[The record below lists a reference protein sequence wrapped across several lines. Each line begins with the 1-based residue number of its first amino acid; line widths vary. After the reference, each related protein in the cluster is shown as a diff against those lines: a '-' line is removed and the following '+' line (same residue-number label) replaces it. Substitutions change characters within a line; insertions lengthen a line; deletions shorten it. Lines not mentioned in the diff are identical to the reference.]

1 MERLEYV
8 IVYWILI
15 TKIEA
20 ILKKKV
26 PKIATGSFKKL
37 WKNKILKILGKKS
50 IGPWLG
56 FEPTVPS
63 LVGQFWSVALT
74 TTPQRRSY
82 RVMSQKYY
90 LSSLVKS
97 LTALWPFVVI
107 QISKCF
113 TFLWSVSN
121 TLQHTCPAPYR
132 PKFEGVYWLFHPQF
146 SNYLDLLECRV
157 ASLAI
162 LILHNQYVYYSSSCS
177 SSRALSV
184 HSIIFSPL
192 DSPMSSRF
200 IYYASKYLNS
210 T

>member
-1 MERLEYV
+1 MVLIKLVTCFLPSSSATSIPVATSMVTRHLQILSGMERFGYV

-15 TKIEA
+15 TKIVA

-82 RVMSQKYY
+82 RLMSQKYY

-107 QISKCF
+107 QISKYF

-132 PKFEGVYWLFHPQF
+132 PKFEGV
-146 SNYLDLLECRV
+146 
-157 ASLAI
+157 
-162 LILHNQYVYYSSSCS
+162 
-177 SSRALSV
+177 
-184 HSIIFSPL
+184 
-192 DSPMSSRF
+192 
-200 IYYASKYLNS
+200 
-210 T
+210 

>member
-1 MERLEYV
+1 MRDPQNSSYGLIKKCASLFLLCKNNLNLRSLSLLLWDFFCFPPLTSMCIRHLQILSGMERLEYV

-37 WKNKILKILGKKS
+37 WKNKILGKKS

-74 TTPQRRSY
+74 TTPQRHNY
-82 RVMSQKYY
+82 RLMSQTYY
-90 LSSLVKS
+90 LSSLV
-97 LTALWPFVVI
+97 PPPPPPPPPPPI

-132 PKFEGVYWLFHPQF
+132 PKFEGV
-146 SNYLDLLECRV
+146 
-157 ASLAI
+157 
-162 LILHNQYVYYSSSCS
+162 
-177 SSRALSV
+177 
-184 HSIIFSPL
+184 
-192 DSPMSSRF
+192 
-200 IYYASKYLNS
+200 
-210 T
+210 

>member
-1 MERLEYV
+1 MKVIREPFLDYFLLSYDPVMFIRHLQILSDMERFKYV

-37 WKNKILKILGKKS
+37 WKNKILGKKS

-56 FEPTVPS
+56 FEPTIPS

-74 TTPQRRSY
+74 TTPQRHDY
-82 RVMSQKYY
+82 RLMSQTYY

-121 TLQHTCPAPYR
+121 TLQHTVPAPYR
-132 PKFEGVYWLFHPQF
+132 PKFEGV
-146 SNYLDLLECRV
+146 
-157 ASLAI
+157 
-162 LILHNQYVYYSSSCS
+162 
-177 SSRALSV
+177 
-184 HSIIFSPL
+184 
-192 DSPMSSRF
+192 
-200 IYYASKYLNS
+200 
-210 T
+210 